1 MIKKPRIQY
10 LPEKLVY
17 SFDIVKGAAIGGL
30 IGWGAGV
37 FSDAMHN
44 TIIPE
49 AAKVDE
55 KVGEVM
61 VEKGGKAGETVIG
74 VDKKVADVWDRVLGR
89 TPEEKKAWREEHGIK
104 EPKYLEQVD
113 DKPRT
118 QEQPPALQ
126 PSHYTSSW
134 LALGL
139 GIGAAYGALK
149 GLGNYVR
156 GKRERDLITATQE
169 NSRLLRISRDLE
181 SEVADDD
188 QDYGM

>member
-55 KVGEVM
+55 KVGEVI
-61 VEKGGKAGETVIG
+61 V
-74 VDKKVADVWDRVLGR
+74 
-89 TPEEKKAWREEHGIK
+89 
-104 EPKYLEQVD
+104 
-113 DKPRT
+113 
-118 QEQPPALQ
+118 
-126 PSHYTSSW
+126 
-134 LALGL
+134 
-139 GIGAAYGALK
+139 
-149 GLGNYVR
+149 
-156 GKRERDLITATQE
+156 
-169 NSRLLRISRDLE
+169 
-181 SEVADDD
+181 
-188 QDYGM
+188 